1 MYFPDFLDYQETN
14 ANRCY
19 KSTWKNQPLL
29 YRKTLEINSYCHNIC
44 LNILMNSY
52 LC

>member
-19 KSTWKNQPLL
+19 KSTWKKSTAIVQKKCGNQQVL
-29 YRKTLEINSYCHNIC
+29 S
-44 LNILMNSY
+44 
-52 LC
+52 